1 MVLEGVA
8 FDVELA
14 VTSSERS
21 KGLMGRE
28 HLGDRDGMLFIFK
41 SEGRYGFWMGGMV
54 IPLDILWIDA
64 DGIVAGI
71 TANAPPV
78 RQWADGESY
87 VPPRPVLYVLEINAG
102 LAEQLGIRAGSQARF
117 VPELD

>member
-1 MVLEGVA
+1 MFEGAA

-14 VTSSERS
+14 VTSEQKSR
-21 KGLMGRE
+21 GLMGRE
-28 HLGDRDGMLFIFK
+28 YLGDREGMLFIFK

-71 TANAPPV
+71 AANAPPV
-78 RQWADGESY
+78 PQGTDGESY
-87 VPPRPVLYVLEINAG
+87 VPPRPILYVLEINAG
-102 LAEQLGIRAGSQARF
+102 LAEQVEIRAGSQARF